1 MALTESVLT
10 TFARLSTRRQ
20 VDAIKRA
27 GIETEAADVVLGHLA
42 GNHPDRYR
50 ALLVALGE

>member
-10 TFARLSTRRQ
+10 TFARMSTRRQ
-20 VDAIKRA
+20 ADAIRRA
-27 GIETEAADVVLGHLA
+27 GVDTEVTDVVLGHLA
-42 GNHPDRYR
+42 GNYPDRYR